1 MYHMANIKKFFDYT
15 KRKDGFMGREN
26 RRYWLMDTKTKK
38 KRRITESQLYNWEE
52 GKHEFYIT

>member
-1 MYHMANIKKFFDYT
+1 MIKKIFDYT

-26 RRYWLMDTKTKK
+26 RRYWLIDTKTKK
-38 KRRITESQLYNWEE
+38 KRRITESQWYNWED